1 MSDKSIDVIIP
12 VQNMARMLPDVLTP
26 LIAQRAPGDRIVV
39 VDDASTDDTGAVAT
53 GLGADVITLGES
65 KGPYYARQMAASGSK
80 AAVLLFMDARCR
92 PLPGLLDAHRELHRD
107 ADTAL
112 SCTGV
117 WTRTG
122 PSLAARVAEL
132 KQPISLHG
140 AVGVPGRPDYFP
152 TANLGIDR
160 QAFTAVGG
168 FRAMRSGGDADICWR
183 IQEQSLGV
191 MGVDRRIL
199 MEWEPRSSMRSLAS
213 QFKRYGGST
222 VYLRWVYG
230 DYSPAPFGLNES
242 MITKIRSELNRRR
255 SVRRATPVEWIARL
269 GIDTA
274 FQIGYL
280 QAKLKTSQFEP
291 PQAYGLLNAGDA
303 SKSL

>member
-1 MSDKSIDVIIP
+1 MSDKSIDVVIP

-26 LIAQRAPGDRIVV
+26 LISQRAPGDRIVI
-39 VDDASTDDTGAVAT
+39 VDDASTDDTGKVAT
-53 GLGADVITLGES
+53 GLGAEVITLSES
-65 KGPYYARQMAASGSK
+65 KGPYYARQIAASRSK
-80 AAVLLFMDARCR
+80 ADVLLFMDGRCR
-92 PLPGLLDAHRELHRD
+92 PLPGLLEAHRALQREPN
-107 ADTAL
+107 TVL

-117 WTRTG
+117 WTRSG

-160 QAFTAVGG
+160 QAFAAVGG

-242 MITKIRSELNRRR
+242 MIARIKSELNRRR
-255 SVRRATPVEWIARL
+255 GVRRATPVEWIARL

-274 FQIGYL
+274 FQLGYI
-280 QAKLKTSQFEP
+280 QAKFRTSQFEP
-291 PQAYGLLNAGDA
+291 PQAYGLLDAGNT
-303 SKSL
+303 SKSV